1 MKTLGYKE
9 TQPNNHSA
17 KKANKNRDRKRTL
30 SCDNAND
37 DDSDKMANKN
47 YNFKSET
54 KKLFERDM
62 RRSQRSKESVPQRK
76 TLPLND

>member
-17 KKANKNRDRKRTL
+17 KKARKNPDRKRTL

-37 DDSDKMANKN
+37 DEKDKRPTN
-47 YNFKSET
+47 
-54 KKLFERDM
+54 
-62 RRSQRSKESVPQRK
+62 
-76 TLPLND
+76 

>member
-17 KKANKNRDRKRTL
+17 KKAKNNRDRKRTL

-37 DDSDKMANKN
+37 DDSERKANKN
-47 YNFKSET
+47 YDFKRET
-54 KKLFERDM
+54 RKLFERDM
-62 RRSQRSKESVPQRK
+62 RKS
-76 TLPLND
+76 